1 MMMIMMMPVATT
13 MLRTAKATTT
23 TTTKK
28 RAIMFRKDGTYRSN
42 PDIYKHQFMVWM
54 TSQTTKR
61 CRGIVSCVLPVKRH
75 HTLSMQ
81 YKANTGMLI
90 STEFVFS
97 VLPGQRITKSWS
109 V

>member
-1 MMMIMMMPVATT
+1 MMIMMMPVATA
-13 MLRTAKATTT
+13 MPRTAKATTT

-28 RAIMFRKDGTYRSN
+28 KAIMFRKDGTYRSN
-42 PDIYKHQFMVWM
+42 PDIYKHQFMVWV

-81 YKANTGMLI
+81 YRVNTGRLI
-90 STEFVFS
+90 STKSVFS
-97 VLPGQRITKSWS
+97 VLPGRRITKGWS
-109 V
+109 T